1 MPHTP
6 PEKDTP
12 RSKHAIL
19 LAGVRALYALFT
31 GRAVPVREAAP
42 GRPSGAPK
50 PLPIELVHVILR
62 LLPLE
67 QRLRAREVCRDWRL
81 FLEDGSFWTHVHLGV
96 GCGVTPRLLNPRF
109 LSDQHRSEALLRA
122 ACVRAKGGLQSVD
135 LSGVDVKCRA
145 GPFVPQWAQALSA
158 ANKANLRDLVAPHML
173 ARLAHMTLLCRALPL
188 CRVRGSVECNVVE
201 SLPVLRREPPFT
213 LLTLDKLIVFGGDGE
228 GELSVLLLASAISV
242 YKGMEKLHIYDVRL
256 TVGFIVD
263 AVVDAAIAAG
273 IREIFFLGCR
283 LNPPA
288 LPALTRLLQS
298 PGFERLK
305 ISNNGWTIF
314 EGLALPAFCE
324 TLRNSKSLTALEL
337 DGVNLWDDL
346 EVLSELFAALEG
358 LPTLQKLKLRR
369 NRTDEAPRI
378 AASLW
383 AVDERLD
390 ELQRAVGKY
399 LARLIVRSNSLR
411 SLKLKDNL
419 LGEAGMT
426 PIFQAL
432 NGSRTLSELSLHEG
446 ISADFTRDV
455 VLPAVRAN
463 TSLRTLSGLQ
473 WVEAS
478 APETDADEEDQDWLL
493 PELYEVEDILQA
505 RRLAD
510 EEAA

>member
-1 MPHTP
+1 
-6 PEKDTP
+6 
-12 RSKHAIL
+12 
-19 LAGVRALYALFT
+19 
-31 GRAVPVREAAP
+31 
-42 GRPSGAPK
+42 
-50 PLPIELVHVILR
+50 
-62 LLPLE
+62 
-67 QRLRAREVCRDWRL
+67 
-81 FLEDGSFWTHVHLGV
+81 
-96 GCGVTPRLLNPRF
+96 
-109 LSDQHRSEALLRA
+109 
-122 ACVRAKGGLQSVD
+122 
-135 LSGVDVKCRA
+135 
-145 GPFVPQWAQALSA
+145 
-158 ANKANLRDLVAPHML
+158 
-173 ARLAHMTLLCRALPL
+173 
-188 CRVRGSVECNVVE
+188 
-201 SLPVLRREPPFT
+201 
-213 LLTLDKLIVFGGDGE
+213 
-228 GELSVLLLASAISV
+228 
-242 YKGMEKLHIYDVRL
+242 MEKLHIYDVRL

-273 IREIFFLGCR
+273 IREILFLGCR

-305 ISNNGWTIF
+305 ISNNGWTVF

-378 AASLW
+378 AASRW

-390 ELQRAVGKY
+390 ELQRAVRKY

-446 ISADFTRDV
+446 ISVDFTRNV

-478 APETDADEEDQDWLL
+478 APETDADEEDQDWVL